1 MTILP
6 SYACSTAPVALG
18 LLTILDMQQIEI
30 VNIIAI
36 SIFALAISTYHLYLY
51 HVFRRNPDRLVYG
64 LTSSSRRVFIAQ
76 IMNRKNQILAV
87 QTLRNFIMMS
97 QAMAT
102 TAIYIILG
110 LMAFLGLVSTKQVD
124 VNNAPISLSLLYDP
138 WFSGKVCAVK

>member
-1 MTILP
+1 MKCSSP
-6 SYACSTAPVALG
+6 SSAPVALG